1 MSRAREFADLAGSAD
16 AGGLTGRNLIINGA
30 MQVAQRGTSATNQ
43 GYGTVD
49 RFRSYHPSMGQL
61 AYTQEQSTDA
71 PAGFSNSYK
80 WTITTAETALGASEE
95 WRIFTGLEGQDLQR
109 LKFGTSDAE
118 SFTVSFWVKS
128 SVTGTYTVYILD
140 WDNSYIITD
149 TYTIDTANTWEY
161 KSVTFVGNPNQSFD
175 NDNNASLYIQWF
187 LSAGS
192 DYTGTDTT
200 SWTSGLTGRAY
211 GHTANIAT
219 TANATFQLTG
229 VQVEVGEK
237 ATPFEHRSYGD
248 ELARCQRYCHIW
260 KSGQSY
266 DPICM
271 MATWSDNSS
280 IYGTYSLPVEM
291 RSDPTVTY
299 SGSFEIGAIGSSVSG
314 TTPTTNR
321 IGRYVV
327 QPRYNK
333 SGHGLGSGISGWFR
347 DSNDSDA
354 TITFD
359 AEL

>member
-1 MSRAREFADLAGSAD
+1 MALSKIRNDSLADTAVHGR
-16 AGGLTGRNLIINGA
+16 RNLIINGA
-30 MQVAQRGTSATNQ
+30 MQVAQRGTSSTNQ
-43 GYGTVD
+43 GYKTVD
-49 RFRSYHPSMGQL
+49 RFRGYHPSMGQL

-80 WTITTAETALGASEE
+80 WTVTTAETALGASEE
-95 WRIFTGLEGQDLQR
+95 WRIFTGLEGQDVQR

-128 SVTGTYTVYILD
+128 SVTGTYTVYVLD
-140 WDNSYIITD
+140 NDNSYIITD
-149 TYTIDTANTWEY
+149 TYTIDTADTWEH

-175 NDNNASLYIQWF
+175 NDNNGSLYVQWI

-229 VQVEVGEK
+229 VQLEVGDT
-237 ATPFEHRSYGD
+237 ATPFEHRSYGE
-248 ELARCQRYCHIW
+248 ELLSCQRYCHVW
-260 KSGQSY
+260 KSTQTY
-266 DPICM
+266 DAVCM
-271 MATWSDNSS
+271 MATWNANTF
-280 IYGTYSLPVEM
+280 YGTYSYPVEM
-291 RSDPTVTY
+291 RADPTVTY
-299 SGSFEIGAIGSSVSG
+299 SGDFQFVGSGSSITGGVEG
-314 TTPTTNR
+314 TNR
-321 IGRYVV
+321 IGRYVTNT
-327 QPRYNK
+327 RYDK
-333 SGHGLGSGISGWFR
+333 TSHGVSQGDSGWFR
-347 DSNDSDA
+347 DDNDSSA